1 MYISPKLYTI
11 LGTYTRAFV
20 AAMVT
25 SYSLG
30 NTSLKVLF
38 TAGMASIIPVIMRWA
53 NPADTFPAP
62 NKALTTANEMTD
74 SVL

>member
-1 MYISPKLYTI
+1 MSISPKVYTI

-30 NTSLKVLF
+30 NTSMKALF
-38 TAGMASIIPVIMRWA
+38 TAGLAAILPVIMRWA
-53 NPADTFPAP
+53 NPGDTFPAP
-62 NKALTTANEMTD
+62 APGLQAASEVVD
-74 SVL
+74 QH

>member
-1 MYISPKLYTI
+1 MSISPKVYTI

-30 NTSLKVLF
+30 NTSVKALF
-38 TAGMASIIPVIMRWA
+38 TAGLAAILPVIMRWA

-62 NKALTTANEMTD
+62 NAALKAAD
-74 SVL
+74 DAQG